1 MCQEEE
7 MTKRTWTVAIEVS
20 IWLRVWSFFFMLVN
34 MAERGGGVTD
44 MACGLLIR
52 RSSCCH
58 CSKKKKCN
66 KVSRGKNQERGSDIR
81 GRTGGGGK
89 KSRCSRAG
97 WAGKSNRN
105 SVKEL
110 TRWKISWGREW
121 LINFLDHGYAVFKQQ
136 FWRHFLVKV
145 KVSYTI
151 PRK

>member
-1 MCQEEE
+1 
-7 MTKRTWTVAIEVS
+7 
-20 IWLRVWSFFFMLVN
+20 MLVN
-34 MAERGGGVTD
+34 MAEQGGGVTD

-97 WAGKSNRN
+97 WAGKMII
-105 SVKEL
+105 V
-110 TRWKISWGREW
+110 TWK
-121 LINFLDHGYAVFKQQ
+121 LFKGK
-136 FWRHFLVKV
+136 FLVLRG
-145 KVSYTI
+145 I
-151 PRK
+151 DLPWWLRQ